1 MEGHQR
7 AQRVVQALDP
17 DRGDA
22 AVVGPGGHPA
32 VAHDRCDQCGAQA
45 YTKVVLASGV
55 LLFCGHHG
63 KANMDALAKVALEI
77 FESPVTS

>member
-1 MEGHQR
+1 MTAE
-7 AQRVVQALDP
+7 ATAALTEMP
-17 DRGDA
+17 D
-22 AVVGPGGHPA
+22 PA
-32 VAHDRCDQCGAQA
+32 VNTMPPNPLVFTAHDRCDQCGAQA